1 MKKKYNT
8 PHRYHVVKTRMTEE
22 EYADFTERL
31 KHYDMSQAE
40 FIRQA
45 ITRATIRPIVT
56 VLVIIAIALVAAFL
70 LNVVSSCSMMVE
82 GLGVGLASSS
92 YASQDDAMLGAEE
105 TYSQMEA
112 ALQQKLDRFQQDHDY
127 DEYHFDLDE
136 IGHDPYV
143 LISILSAMYPEG
155 WTLAQIIPTLNTLFE
170 KQYTLTVDVET
181 ELRYRDDGNGGVE
194 RYPYTICHTR
204 LHYVVEFDVK
214 GFFDNVDHSKLIKQ
228 IWSLGIRD
236 KNLLFALKR
245 ILKAPIRLEN
255 GAMEY
260 PTKGTPQGGIIS
272 LLLANIVLNEL
283 DQWVDSQWQDNPVTA
298 KYKTSI
304 NANGSIN
311 KSNAYKFMR
320 RTNLKEMYIVRYA
333 DDFRIFCRTKD
344 EAERTM
350 KAVTQWLMERLHLE
364 VSPTKTKIVNVKHRY
379 SEFLG
384 FKMKVFRRA
393 DKYVIKSHVGDKQ
406 LEHARQ
412 KLVTQA
418 KNIIHPRKE
427 KHERGEISLYNSI
440 VVGLQD
446 YYRIATC
453 ISEDCSSL
461 GRSVMTVLTNGLKER
476 QGSRLVRNGRKLTVF
491 ESQKYGKSKSLRYV
505 KGTDEPVYPIS
516 YIRHS
521 IPLSRKRAT
530 NCYTPAGRKGL
541 HDNLKINV
549 NLMLALMRQPIGNR
563 SVELADNRISLFS
576 AQYGKCAVTGMPFL
590 TTDEIHCHHIKPK
603 KYGGNDSYENLVL
616 INKLV
621 HRLVHAE
628 TVETI
633 TYYLEVCNLNK
644 KQMEKLNALRLK
656 AGLGE
661 IRGTQP
667 LKTNKVDCNRL

>member
-1 MKKKYNT
+1 
-8 PHRYHVVKTRMTEE
+8 
-22 EYADFTERL
+22 
-31 KHYDMSQAE
+31 
-40 FIRQA
+40 
-45 ITRATIRPIVT
+45 
-56 VLVIIAIALVAAFL
+56 
-70 LNVVSSCSMMVE
+70 
-82 GLGVGLASSS
+82 
-92 YASQDDAMLGAEE
+92 
-105 TYSQMEA
+105 
-112 ALQQKLDRFQQDHDY
+112 
-127 DEYHFDLDE
+127 
-136 IGHDPYV
+136 
-143 LISILSAMYPEG
+143 
-155 WTLAQIIPTLNTLFE
+155 
-170 KQYTLTVDVET
+170 
-181 ELRYRDDGNGGVE
+181 
-194 RYPYTICHTR
+194 
-204 LHYVVEFDVK
+204 
-214 GFFDNVDHSKLIKQ
+214 
-228 IWSLGIRD
+228 
-236 KNLLFALKR
+236 
-245 ILKAPIRLEN
+245 
-255 GAMEY
+255 
-260 PTKGTPQGGIIS
+260 
-272 LLLANIVLNEL
+272 
-283 DQWVDSQWQDNPVTA
+283 
-298 KYKTSI
+298 
-304 NANGSIN
+304 
-311 KSNAYKFMR
+311 
-320 RTNLKEMYIVRYA
+320 MYIVRYA

-364 VSPTKTKIVNVKHRY
+364 VSPTKTRIVNVKHRY

-384 FKMKVFRRA
+384 FKMKVFRRV

-521 IPLSRKRAT
+521 IPLSRKRAI

-667 LKTNKVDCNRL
+667 LKTNKADCNRL

>member
-1 MKKKYNT
+1 MENL
-8 PHRYHVVKTRMTEE
+8 KTV
-22 EYADFTERL
+22 
-31 KHYDMSQAE
+31 S
-40 FIRQA
+40 
-45 ITRATIRPIVT
+45 
-56 VLVIIAIALVAAFL
+56 ALVKNILEHDHKARNTDNHLYLMVLEHYSGLRGIDIHAMTVPVFL
-70 LNVVSSCSMMVE
+70 KE
-82 GLGVGLASSS
+82 
-92 YASQDDAMLGAEE
+92 
-105 TYSQMEA
+105 
-112 ALQQKLDRFQQDHDY
+112 LDRRSFPGFETVRRSRQKVQATY
-127 DEYHFDLDE
+127 PDLAPSE
-136 IGHDPYV
+136 AVGKRR
-143 LISILSAMYPEG
+143 AKNE
-155 WTLAQIIPTLNTLFE
+155 
-170 KQYTLTVDVET
+170 
-181 ELRYRDDGNGGVE
+181 
-194 RYPYTICHTR
+194 
-204 LHYVVEFDVK
+204 VV
-214 GFFDNVDHSKLIKQ
+214 
-228 IWSLGIRD
+228 
-236 KNLLFALKR
+236 
-245 ILKAPIRLEN
+245 
-255 GAMEY
+255 Y
-260 PTKGTPQGGIIS
+260 
-272 LLLANIVLNEL
+272 
-283 DQWVDSQWQDNPVTA
+283 
-298 KYKTSI
+298 
-304 NANGSIN
+304 
-311 KSNAYKFMR
+311 
-320 RTNLKEMYIVRYA
+320 
-333 DDFRIFCRTKD
+333 
-344 EAERTM
+344 
-350 KAVTQWLMERLHLE
+350 
-364 VSPTKTKIVNVKHRY
+364 VKHRY

-491 ESQKYGKSKSLRYV
+491 ESQKYGKSKSLRYA

-521 IPLSRKRAT
+521 IPLSRKRAI

-616 INKLV
+616 INKLI